1 MYVHCLGGR
10 SSRLVNPLAWKR
22 GTVFVQCQQCEV
34 WHKIQ
39 DAAGLIE
46 EVSGP
51 GTRQADTPLEF
62 QLPKDS

>member
-1 MYVHCLGGR
+1 M
-10 SSRLVNPLAWKR
+10 
-22 GTVFVQCQQCEV
+22 QCQQCEV

-51 GTRQADTPLEF
+51 GANQAMSLELE
-62 QLPKDS
+62 LPQDS